1 MEEALECVKDRF
13 VIMGEMSDLQ
23 DKKRECEKQIV
34 EHLIRLKAFDLFTPN
49 WRLLLKMAEERWR

>member
-13 VIMGEMSDLQ
+13 VIMEKMSDLQ
-23 DKKRECEKQIV
+23 SQKRSCEELIV

-49 WRLLLKMAEERWR
+49 WRMLHKMAEERWR